1 MYESEDKNWNS
12 LFRNE
17 KGCVYLLYLY
27 TRWVVCSLLLASTP
41 TRAGPVHDQLCKRE
55 PAGLGLKKWPLHPS
69 HEPAKEM
76 EVEWALKNRNVLEKH
91 LGLCSTILLSV
102 CTFPKQVLWS
112 AGRTVHAY
120 SGPLFLMVVG
130 FPFLVGLFK
139 SWFLDRTFTFAS

>member
-17 KGCVYLLYLY
+17 KGCVYLIYLY

-76 EVEWALKNRNVLEKH
+76 EVE
-91 LGLCSTILLSV
+91 
-102 CTFPKQVLWS
+102 
-112 AGRTVHAY
+112 
-120 SGPLFLMVVG
+120 
-130 FPFLVGLFK
+130 
-139 SWFLDRTFTFAS
+139 